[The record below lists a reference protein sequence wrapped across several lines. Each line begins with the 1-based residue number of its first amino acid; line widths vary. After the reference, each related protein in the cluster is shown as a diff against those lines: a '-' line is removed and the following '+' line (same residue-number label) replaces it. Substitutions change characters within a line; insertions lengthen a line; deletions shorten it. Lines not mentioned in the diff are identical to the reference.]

1 MSNFH
6 SDKHSNQTSTTA
18 ESGGI
23 RNIDTAERMRRLI
36 PYMTFYIPTSSRDY
50 LPTSPYAP
58 VNKPM
63 VIKTHFPH
71 DEDEDDDARTNR
83 HNVNKIKS

>member
-6 SDKHSNQTSTTA
+6 SDKPSNQTSTPA
-18 ESGGI
+18 ETGGI
-23 RNIDTAERMRRLI
+23 PFNRNGQRSMDTAERMRRLI

-71 DEDEDDDARTNR
+71 EDDARAQTDTM
-83 HNVNKIKS
+83 